1 MTTIDE
7 LLTQRR
13 RGALSAADER
23 RLQMAVQTSREHQL
37 TLLAGEV
44 FDRAGAAQSNDAAL
58 IKHIVR
64 QVEGEWS
71 GTFQRVV
78 ARRRLSRW
86 VSVPAL
92 IAGMAAASFGGYRAL
107 PFSNPQLSN
116 ARVLNAPART
126 APAAFTAAP
135 APFATP
141 SPLAAAPG
149 VLPEA
154 TPRLPPRASEP
165 LPPLAPGAV
174 EPFTPQLSTPEP
186 ETPAPIGAAV
196 PAPIG
201 RTPGAPAGAISAAAA
216 PAPPGAAHGVAA
228 PHSTPGWNL
237 PKPKRRAVHHA
248 QLDTDVGGVLPL
260 PALAST
266 ADSTSPAEADG
277 PDLESAPALFRRAN
291 ELRQSDWDAA
301 AALYERLALRQTESR
316 EAGVAEMALGK
327 HALAEGRAVKAV
339 QWFEAYQRREGGEL
353 AAEAIWG
360 EARAL
365 QSLGEVARARE
376 LWTRLIEQYPAS
388 AYAAAAREQL
398 GP

>member
-13 RGALSAADER
+13 RGALSEADER
-23 RLQMAVQTSREHQL
+23 RLQMAVQTSGEHQL
-37 TLLAGEV
+37 SLLAADA
-44 FDRAGAAQSNDAAL
+44 FDRAGAPQSNDAAL

-86 VSVPAL
+86 VSVPVL
-92 IAGMAAASFGGYRAL
+92 IAGVAAASFGGYRAVQ
-107 PFSNPQLSN
+107 FAD
-116 ARVLNAPART
+116 ARALNAPVRAT
-126 APAAFTAAP
+126 PVANP
-135 APFATP
+135 APRAAREAI
-141 SPLAAAPG
+141 AAAPE

-154 TPRLPPRASEP
+154 AVLPEARQLAPRAAELVPSAAAESPATQLPPA
-165 LPPLAPGAV
+165 
-174 EPFTPQLSTPEP
+174 
-186 ETPAPIGAAV
+186 ETPAPSAALRPAPSAPSGAA
-196 PAPIG
+196 I
-201 RTPGAPAGAISAAAA
+201 AAAA
-216 PAPPGAAHGVAA
+216 TVPDVAASGVAA
-228 PHSTPGWNL
+228 PHATPSWHL
-237 PKPKRRAVHHA
+237 PKPKPRAAQHA
-248 QLDTDVGGVLPL
+248 RLDTDEAAVLPL
-260 PALAST
+260 PGLA
-266 ADSTSPAEADG
+266 AAEGSVSAGKKG
-277 PDLESAPALFRRAN
+277 PDLESAPVLFRRAN
-291 ELRQSDWDAA
+291 ELRKSDWDAA
-301 AALYERLALRQTESR
+301 AALYERLALRHTESR

-327 HALAEGRAVKAV
+327 HALSEGRALKAV
-339 QWFEAYQRREGGEL
+339 QWFEAYQHREGGEL

-365 QSLGEVARARE
+365 QSLGETARARE